1 MYRETIHNDELAV
14 LPLIQF
20 EGKITL
26 VESREDY
33 LASVDYLARQKV
45 LGFDTET
52 KPAFKKGVVYEVALL
67 QLATKERAFLFRLN
81 KIGLPNGLKDIL
93 ENPDIKKIGVAI
105 RDDIKGL
112 QKLNK
117 FTPGGFIEL
126 QDRVKDYGIQDFS
139 LKKLSAIILGYR
151 ISKAQRVTNW
161 EAPELS
167 EAQQIY
173 AATDAWI
180 SHRIYE
186 NLKAQSPLQPPPE
199 GEATKKTPM
208 NTK

>member
-1 MYRETIHNDELAV
+1 MYKESIDKDELAEM
-14 LPLIQF
+14 PLIQF
-20 EGKITL
+20 EGEIML
-26 VESREDY
+26 VETKEDY
-33 LASVDYLARQKV
+33 LISIEYLARQTI

-67 QLATKERAFLFRLN
+67 QLATKDRAFLFRLN
-81 KIGLPNGLKDIL
+81 KIGLPNGLKNIL
-93 ENPDIKKIGVAI
+93 ENPGIEKIGVAI

-112 QKLNK
+112 QKLNNFK
-117 FTPGGFIEL
+117 PGGFVEL
-126 QDRVKDYGIQDFS
+126 QDHVKDYGIMDFS
-139 LKKLSAIILGYR
+139 LKKLSAIVLGFR

-161 EAPELS
+161 EALELS

-186 NLKAQSPLQPPPE
+186 SLNQ
-199 GEATKKTPM
+199 G
-208 NTK
+208 

>member
-1 MYRETIHNDELAV
+1 MYKESIDKEELAE

-26 VESREDY
+26 VESNEDY
-33 LASVDYLARQKV
+33 LISIEYLTQQKM

-67 QLATKERAFLFRLN
+67 QLATKDRAFLFRLN
-81 KIGLPNGLKDIL
+81 KIGLPNDLKSIL
-93 ENPDIKKIGVAI
+93 ENPEIEKIGVAI

-112 QKLNK
+112 QKLNNFK
-117 FTPGGFIEL
+117 PGGFVEL
-126 QDRVKDYGIQDFS
+126 QEHVKSYGIQDFS
-139 LKKLSAIILGYR
+139 LKKLSAIVLGFR

-161 EAPELS
+161 EALELS
-167 EAQQIY
+167 EAQQVY

-186 NLKAQSPLQPPPE
+186 SLNHKKA
-199 GEATKKTPM
+199 
-208 NTK
+208 